1 MTKPISPL
9 RQRMLDDMTFRNMSP
24 NTMKVYTYAV
34 GNFAKYHRQS
44 PDKLGIEHVRDY
56 RLHLLAR
63 GLKARSI
70 NPIVGALR
78 FFYATTL
85 GNKPL
90 AEQIPFARAEDTLPA
105 VLTRDQVLQLVTAES
120 DVMMRTIFIT
130 IYAAGLRISEVVK
143 LAPGD
148 INSERMVIH
157 VRQAKGHKDR
167 YVMLSE
173 QLLSILRKYWKR
185 KRPDGNLLFPG
196 PLLNRPITARSVQRA
211 FRDAADRAG
220 LGEDVSP
227 HTLRHSFAT
236 HLLEQGVDV
245 RVIQQLLGH
254 SNINSTTRYTRVAIN
269 MIRQI
274 QSPLELL
281 VMEIPE
287 PH

>member
-1 MTKPISPL
+1 MTKQISPL
-9 RQRMLDDMTFRNMSP
+9 RQRMLDDMAMRNMSP
-24 NTMKVYTYAV
+24 NTQKVYTYAV
-34 GNFAKYHRQS
+34 SNFARYHRQS
-44 PDKLGIEHVRDY
+44 PDQLGIEHVRDY

-85 GNKPL
+85 GNKAL

-105 VLTRDQVLQLVTAES
+105 VLTRDQVLQLVTAEPH
-120 DVMMRTIFIT
+120 VMMRTIFIT

-143 LAPGD
+143 LPPGD

-185 KRPDGNLLFPG
+185 RRPDGNLLFPG

-245 RVIQQLLGH
+245 RVIQQLLRTATYSQRTAG
-254 SNINSTTRYTRVAIN
+254 
-269 MIRQI
+269 
-274 QSPLELL
+274 
-281 VMEIPE
+281 
-287 PH
+287 